1 MTDPTGRPMSE
12 ETPEAPLASGDEPQG
27 TPTDLDERPA
37 VEVPKPFA
45 RGTLEHEESEAKDG
59 ILRMGSL
66 VAERIIAAIVA
77 LEKHDTEAALAVI
90 TSDGDINQLQREVSD
105 LISMTIATQQ
115 PVARDLRFLLTLD
128 HVAYDL
134 ERMGDHAS
142 SVAKQARK
150 LAPHAPLKDYVH
162 LPEMGRMVANQVRDV
177 LSAVVEID
185 DVRARAVAKRDDD
198 VDDLYHAIFA
208 ETLDLMR
215 DDPDNVDPGAR
226 ILFEA
231 HYLERVGDRVTNI
244 AEDIVFLATGEVT
257 DLNP

>member
-1 MTDPTGRPMSE
+1 MTDPTGRPSSDIRQ
-12 ETPEAPLASGDEPQG
+12 PHAGDEPQG
-27 TPTDLDERPA
+27 TPTDLDIRPS
-37 VEVPKPFA
+37 VEIPRPFT
-45 RGTLEHEESEAKDG
+45 RELLEAEESEVKDG

-77 LEKHDTEAALAVI
+77 LEKHDVDGALAVI
-90 TSDGDINQLQREVSD
+90 TSDDDINQQQRAISN
-105 LISMTIATQQ
+105 LIALTIATQQ

-150 LAPHAPLKDYVH
+150 LAPNAPMKDYVH
-162 LPEMGRMVANQVRDV
+162 LPDMGRMVASQVRDV
-177 LSAVVEID
+177 LQAVVDID
-185 DVRARAVAKRDDD
+185 TARARAVAQRDDD
-198 VDDLYHAIFA
+198 VDDLYHRIFD
-208 ETLDLMR
+208 ETLELMR
-215 DDPDNVDPGAR
+215 ADPANVDPGAR
-226 ILFEA
+226 ILFAA
-231 HYLERVGDRVTNI
+231 HYLERVGDRVCNI